1 MVCGK
6 FIPSFL
12 LKVFKIYFD
21 AVIQLLLKIV
31 ILNFLRMCV
40 SMGMCTSADKGI

>member
-12 LKVFKIYFD
+12 FKVFKFCFD

-31 ILNFLRMCV
+31 ILNFLCMCV
-40 SMGMCTSADKGI
+40 SMGEYVHIS